1 MFNSTHMRFTKALLL
16 SVVFICTALFSA
28 NAQPIQKTSAT
39 SPAVL
44 SVDGEDVSLEEFENI
59 FRKNNRDS
67 VVTKASLDEYM
78 ELFINFKLK
87 VHAAKAAGLD
97 TVSKFKYELQG
108 YRAQLARPYL
118 TDQEKLDELMQ
129 EAYAHLKEEVR
140 ASHLLIEC
148 KPNALAADTL
158 KAYNKIMDIR
168 KKILAGE
175 SFESAAKKYSTD
187 KSVEKNNGDLGYF
200 TAFQM
205 VYPFESAA
213 YNTKIGEVTMPVR
226 TQYGYHLL
234 KVTGRRPARGEIHVA
249 HIMVKP
255 KKEDAND
262 PAAEA
267 KINEIYQKALEGKQT
282 FQELCA
288 LYSEDVTTKNKGG
301 ELPWF
306 GTNKM
311 VSEFEEA
318 SYALKE
324 DGEVSRPFKTSYG
337 WHIVKRLAYKPL
349 ASFESMSKDIKAKVS
364 KDARAEKTKNSFLS
378 KIGKEYNFVYN
389 QKYINKLAAKADS
402 STYVGQLKARKG
414 LLKKVFCE
422 VAGTKYT
429 VNDFY
434 QTMINR
440 KGANTNMNP
449 QDYVKHEAKMFAEDK
464 LMREE
469 DAHLEEKYAAFRLLM
484 KEYREGILLFELTD
498 QLVWSKAVKDTVGL
512 NNYFESNK
520 ASFMW
525 PDRAEVVLYTCA
537 NEDIANKLRKMLE
550 SGKSPSEAAAELN
563 QGTQLNLQ
571 TEGGL
576 FAREDREVLGKIKWT
591 EGLSVN
597 VPMNGQVMVVDI
609 EELLNKS
616 PKKLSE
622 SRGLVTS
629 EYQNFLDK
637 MWVEEL
643 RKTHTFKVNTE
654 VLHSI
659 AK

>member
-1 MFNSTHMRFTKALLL
+1 MFNLSQMRFTKALLF
-16 SVVFICTALFSA
+16 SVVLACTAWFSA
-28 NAQPIQKTSAT
+28 NAQPIQKAQAT
-39 SPAVL
+39 FPSVL

-67 VVTKASLDEYM
+67 VVTKAALDEYM

-97 TVSKFKYELQG
+97 TVSKFRYELQG

-129 EAYAHLKEEVR
+129 EAYAHLQEEVR

-213 YNTKIGEVTMPVR
+213 YNNKIGEVTMPVR

-255 KKEDAND
+255 KKEDPND
-262 PAAEA
+262 ASEA

-318 SYALKE
+318 SYALKN
-324 DGEVSRPFKTSYG
+324 DGDVSAPFKTSYG
-337 WHIVKRLAYKPL
+337 WHIVKRLGYKPL
-349 ASFESMSKDIKAKVS
+349 ASYESMSKDIKAKVS
-364 KDARAEKTKNSFLS
+364 KDVRAEKTKNSFLA

-389 QKYINKLAAKADS
+389 KKYINKLAAKADS
-402 STYVGQLKARKG
+402 SIYVGQLKASKG
-414 LLKKVFCE
+414 LLKKVFFE
-422 VAGTKYT
+422 VAGTSYT

-434 QTMINR
+434 QTMITR
-440 KGANTNMNP
+440 KGANTNLNP
-449 QDYVKHEAKMFAEDK
+449 ADYVKYEAKMFAEDK

-469 DAHLEEKYAAFRLLM
+469 DSHLEEKYAAFRLLM

-498 QLVWSKAVKDTVGL
+498 QLVWSKAVKDTLGL

-525 PDRAEVVLYTCA
+525 PDRAEVVIYTCA
-537 NEDIANKLRKMLE
+537 NDDIANRLRKMLE
-550 SGKSPSEAAAELN
+550 SGKSPSEAASELN

-622 SRGLVTS
+622 ARGLVTS

-637 MWVEEL
+637 QWVEEL
-643 RKTHTFKVNTE
+643 RKTHTYKVNTE

>member
-1 MFNSTHMRFTKALLL
+1 MFNSSLMRFTKVLLL
-16 SVVFICTALFSA
+16 SFVLTCAALFSA
-28 NAQPIQKTSAT
+28 NAQPIQKAPAV
-39 SPAVL
+39 SPAIVL

-67 VVTKASLDEYM
+67 VVTKASIDEYM

-108 YRAQLARPYL
+108 YRSQLARPYL

-129 EAYAHLKEEVR
+129 EAYAHLQEEVR

-213 YNTKIGEVTMPVR
+213 YNTKIGEVTIPVR

-234 KVTGRRPARGEIHVA
+234 KVTGRRSARGEIHVA

-262 PAAEA
+262 ASEA

-318 SYALKE
+318 SYALKA
-324 DGEVSRPFKTSYG
+324 DGDVSRPFKTSYG

-364 KDARAEKTKNSFLS
+364 KDVRAEKTKNSFLS

-389 QKYINKLAAKADS
+389 QKYINKLASKADS
-402 STYVGQLKARKG
+402 STYVGQLKASKG

-422 VAGTKYT
+422 VSGTKYT

-434 QTMINR
+434 QTMITR
-440 KGANTNMNP
+440 KGANTNLNP
-449 QDYVKHEAKMFAEDK
+449 EDYVKFEAKMFAEDK

-469 DAHLEEKYAAFRLLM
+469 DAHLEGKYPAFRLLM

-512 NNYFESNK
+512 NSYFEANK

-525 PDRAEVVLYTCA
+525 PDRAEVVIYTCA
-537 NEDIANKLRKMLE
+537 NDEIANKLRKMLE

-597 VPMNGQVMVVDI
+597 VPMNGQVIVVDI
-609 EELLNKS
+609 AELLNKS

-643 RKTHTFKVNTE
+643 RKTHTYIVNTE
-654 VLHSI
+654 VLYSI

>member
-1 MFNSTHMRFTKALLL
+1 
-16 SVVFICTALFSA
+16 
-28 NAQPIQKTSAT
+28 
-39 SPAVL
+39 
-44 SVDGEDVSLEEFENI
+44 
-59 FRKNNRDS
+59 
-67 VVTKASLDEYM
+67 
-78 ELFINFKLK
+78 
-87 VHAAKAAGLD
+87 
-97 TVSKFKYELQG
+97 
-108 YRAQLARPYL
+108 
-118 TDQEKLDELMQ
+118 
-129 EAYAHLKEEVR
+129 
-140 ASHLLIEC
+140 
-148 KPNALAADTL
+148 
-158 KAYNKIMDIR
+158 MDIR

-175 SFESAAKKYSTD
+175 SFEAAAKKHSTD
-187 KSVEKNNGDLGYF
+187 RSVEKNNGDLGYF

-205 VYPFESAA
+205 VYPFEVIA
-213 YNTKIGEVTMPVR
+213 YGTKIGELTMPVR

-234 KVTGRRPARGEIHVA
+234 KITGRRPARGEIHVA

-282 FQELCA
+282 FEELCA

-318 SYALKE
+318 SYSLKN
-324 DGEVSRPFKTSYG
+324 DGEVSKPFKTSYG
-337 WHIVKRLAYKPL
+337 WHIVKRLGYKPL

-402 STYVGQLKARKG
+402 STYVGQLKASKG

-434 QTMINR
+434 QTMIIR
-440 KGANTNMNP
+440 KGANTNLNP
-449 QDYVKHEAKMFAEDK
+449 VDYVKYEAKMFAEDK

-469 DAHLEEKYAAFRLLM
+469 DAHLEEKYPAFRLLM

-512 NNYFESNK
+512 NAYFDLNK

-525 PDRAEVVLYTCA
+525 PDRAEVVIYTCA
-537 NEDIANKLRKMLE
+537 NDEIANTLRKMLE

-597 VPMNGQVMVVDI
+597 VPMNGQVMVIDI

-622 SRGLVTS
+622 ARGLVTS

-637 MWVEEL
+637 QWVEEL
-643 RKTHTFKVNTE
+643 RKTQTFKVNTE

>member
-1 MFNSTHMRFTKALLL
+1 MRFTKALLF
-16 SVVFICTALFSA
+16 SVVLACTAWFSA
-28 NAQPIQKTSAT
+28 NAQPIQKAQAT
-39 SPAVL
+39 FPSVL

-67 VVTKASLDEYM
+67 VVTKAALDEYM

-97 TVSKFKYELQG
+97 TVSKFRYELQG

-129 EAYAHLKEEVR
+129 EAYAHLQEEVR

-213 YNTKIGEVTMPVR
+213 YNNKIGEVTMPVR

-255 KKEDAND
+255 KKEDPND
-262 PAAEA
+262 ASEA

-318 SYALKE
+318 SYALKN
-324 DGEVSRPFKTSYG
+324 DGDVSAPFKTSYG
-337 WHIVKRLAYKPL
+337 WHIVKRLGYKPL
-349 ASFESMSKDIKAKVS
+349 ASYESMSKDIKAKVS
-364 KDARAEKTKNSFLS
+364 KDVRAEKTKNSFLA

-389 QKYINKLAAKADS
+389 KKYINKLAAKADS
-402 STYVGQLKARKG
+402 SIYVGQLKASKG
-414 LLKKVFCE
+414 LLKKVFFE
-422 VAGTKYT
+422 VAGTSYT

-434 QTMINR
+434 QTMITR
-440 KGANTNMNP
+440 KGANTNLNP
-449 QDYVKHEAKMFAEDK
+449 ADYVKYEAKMFAEDK

-469 DAHLEEKYAAFRLLM
+469 DSHLEEKYAAFRLLM

-498 QLVWSKAVKDTVGL
+498 QLVWSKAVKDTLGL

-525 PDRAEVVLYTCA
+525 PDRAEVVIYTCA
-537 NEDIANKLRKMLE
+537 NDDIANRLRKMLE
-550 SGKSPSEAAAELN
+550 SGKSPSEAASELN

-622 SRGLVTS
+622 ARGLVTS

-637 MWVEEL
+637 QWVEEL
-643 RKTHTFKVNTE
+643 RKTHTYKVNTE

>member
-1 MFNSTHMRFTKALLL
+1 
-16 SVVFICTALFSA
+16 
-28 NAQPIQKTSAT
+28 
-39 SPAVL
+39 
-44 SVDGEDVSLEEFENI
+44 
-59 FRKNNRDS
+59 
-67 VVTKASLDEYM
+67 
-78 ELFINFKLK
+78 
-87 VHAAKAAGLD
+87 
-97 TVSKFKYELQG
+97 
-108 YRAQLARPYL
+108 
-118 TDQEKLDELMQ
+118 
-129 EAYAHLKEEVR
+129 
-140 ASHLLIEC
+140 LLIEC

-213 YNTKIGEVTMPVR
+213 YNTKIGEITMPVR

-234 KVTGRRPARGEIHVA
+234 KVTGRRSARGEIHVA

-262 PAAEA
+262 ASEA

-318 SYALKE
+318 SYALKA
-324 DGEVSRPFKTSYG
+324 DGDVSRPFKTSYG
-337 WHIVKRLAYKPL
+337 WHIVKRLGYKPL

-389 QKYINKLAAKADS
+389 QKYINKLASKADS
-402 STYVGQLKARKG
+402 STYVGQLKASKG

-422 VAGTKYT
+422 VSGTKYT

-434 QTMINR
+434 QTMITR
-440 KGANTNMNP
+440 KGANTNLNP
-449 QDYVKHEAKMFAEDK
+449 VDYVKYEAKMFAEDK

-469 DAHLEEKYAAFRLLM
+469 DAHLEGKYPAFRLLM

-512 NNYFESNK
+512 NSYFEANK
-520 ASFMW
+520 ANFMW
-525 PDRAEVVLYTCA
+525 PDRAEVVIYTCA
-537 NEDIANKLRKMLE
+537 NDEIANKLRKMLE

-597 VPMNGQVMVVDI
+597 VPMNGQVLVVDI

-643 RKTHTFKVNTE
+643 RKTHTYKVNTE

>member
-1 MFNSTHMRFTKALLL
+1 MRFTQVLLL
-16 SVVFICTALFSA
+16 SFVLTCAALFSA
-28 NAQPIQKTSAT
+28 NAQPIQKAPAV
-39 SPAVL
+39 SPAIVL

-67 VVTKASLDEYM
+67 VVTKASIDEYM

-108 YRAQLARPYL
+108 YRSQLARPYL

-129 EAYAHLKEEVR
+129 EAYAHLQEEVR

-213 YNTKIGEVTMPVR
+213 YNTKIGEVTIPVR

-234 KVTGRRPARGEIHVA
+234 KVTGRRSARGEIHVA

-262 PAAEA
+262 ASEA

-318 SYALKE
+318 SYALKA
-324 DGEVSRPFKTSYG
+324 DGDVSRPFKTSYG

-389 QKYINKLAAKADS
+389 QKYINKLASKADS
-402 STYVGQLKARKG
+402 STYVGQLKASKG

-422 VAGTKYT
+422 VSGTKYT

-434 QTMINR
+434 QTMITR
-440 KGANTNMNP
+440 KGANTNLNP
-449 QDYVKHEAKMFAEDK
+449 EDYVKFEAKMFAEDK

-469 DAHLEEKYAAFRLLM
+469 DAHLEGKYPAFRLLM

-512 NNYFESNK
+512 NSYFEANK

-525 PDRAEVVLYTCA
+525 PDRAEVVIYTCA
-537 NEDIANKLRKMLE
+537 NDEIANKLRKMLE

-597 VPMNGQVMVVDI
+597 VPMNGQVIVVDI
-609 EELLNKS
+609 AELLNKS

-643 RKTHTFKVNTE
+643 RKTHTYIVNTE
-654 VLHSI
+654 VLYSI

>member
-1 MFNSTHMRFTKALLL
+1 MRFTKVLLL
-16 SVVFICTALFSA
+16 SFVLTCAALFSA
-28 NAQPIQKTSAT
+28 NAQPIQKAPAV
-39 SPAVL
+39 SPAIVL

-67 VVTKASLDEYM
+67 VVTKASIDEYM

-108 YRAQLARPYL
+108 YRSQLARPYL

-129 EAYAHLKEEVR
+129 EAYAHLQEEVR

-213 YNTKIGEVTMPVR
+213 YNTKIGEVTIPVR

-234 KVTGRRPARGEIHVA
+234 KVTGRRSARGEIHVA

-262 PAAEA
+262 ASEA

-318 SYALKE
+318 SYALKA
-324 DGEVSRPFKTSYG
+324 DGDVSRPFKTSYG

-364 KDARAEKTKNSFLS
+364 KDVRAEKTKNSFLS

-389 QKYINKLAAKADS
+389 QKYINKLASKADS
-402 STYVGQLKARKG
+402 STYVGQLKASKG

-422 VAGTKYT
+422 VSGTKYT

-434 QTMINR
+434 QTMITR
-440 KGANTNMNP
+440 KGANTNLNP
-449 QDYVKHEAKMFAEDK
+449 EDYVKFEAKMFAEDK

-469 DAHLEEKYAAFRLLM
+469 DAHLEGKYPAFRLLM

-512 NNYFESNK
+512 NSYFEANK

-525 PDRAEVVLYTCA
+525 PDRAEVVIYTCA
-537 NEDIANKLRKMLE
+537 NDEIANKLRKMLE

-597 VPMNGQVMVVDI
+597 VPMNGQVIVVDI

-643 RKTHTFKVNTE
+643 RKTHIYKVNTE
-654 VLHSI
+654 VLYSI

>member
-1 MFNSTHMRFTKALLL
+1 MRFTKVLLL
-16 SVVFICTALFSA
+16 SVVLSGTAWFSA
-28 NAQPIQKTSAT
+28 NAQPIQKA
-39 SPAVL
+39 SPIVL

-67 VVTKASLDEYM
+67 VVTKAALDEYM

-129 EAYAHLKEEVR
+129 EAYSHLQEEVR

-175 SFESAAKKYSTD
+175 SFEATAKKYSTD

-205 VYPFESAA
+205 VYPFEAAA
-213 YNTKIGEVTMPVR
+213 YNAKIGEVTMPVR

-255 KKEDAND
+255 KKDDPNDAS
-262 PAAEA
+262 EA

-318 SYALKE
+318 SYGLKN
-324 DGEVSRPFKTSYG
+324 DGDISAPFKTSYG
-337 WHIVKRLAYKPL
+337 WHIVKRLGYKPL

-364 KDARAEKTKNSFLS
+364 KDARAEKTKNSFLA

-402 STYVGQLKARKG
+402 STYVGQLKASKG

-434 QTMINR
+434 QTMITR
-440 KGANTNMNP
+440 KGANTNLNP
-449 QDYVKHEAKMFAEDK
+449 VDYVKHEARMFAEDK

-469 DAHLEEKYAAFRLLM
+469 DAHLEEKYPAFRLLM

-498 QLVWSKAVKDTVGL
+498 QLVWSKAVKDTLGL
-512 NNYFESNK
+512 NNYFEANK
-520 ASFMW
+520 ANFMW
-525 PDRAEVVLYTCA
+525 PDRAEVSFRSCCRV
-537 NEDIANKLRKMLE
+537 
-550 SGKSPSEAAAELN
+550 
-563 QGTQLNLQ
+563 
-571 TEGGL
+571 
-576 FAREDREVLGKIKWT
+576 
-591 EGLSVN
+591 
-597 VPMNGQVMVVDI
+597 
-609 EELLNKS
+609 
-616 PKKLSE
+616 E
-622 SRGLVTS
+622 SR
-629 EYQNFLDK
+629 
-637 MWVEEL
+637 
-643 RKTHTFKVNTE
+643 NTIE
-654 VLHSI
+654 SSNRRWIVR
-659 AK
+659 ARRP

>member
-1 MFNSTHMRFTKALLL
+1 MRFTKVLLL
-16 SVVFICTALFSA
+16 SFVLTCAALFSA
-28 NAQPIQKTSAT
+28 NAQPIQKAPAV
-39 SPAVL
+39 SPAIVL

-67 VVTKASLDEYM
+67 VVTKASIDEYM

-108 YRAQLARPYL
+108 YRSQLARPYL

-129 EAYAHLKEEVR
+129 EAYAHLQEEVR

-213 YNTKIGEVTMPVR
+213 YNTKIGEVTIPVR

-234 KVTGRRPARGEIHVA
+234 KVTGRRSARGEIHVA

-262 PAAEA
+262 ASEA

-318 SYALKE
+318 SYALKA
-324 DGEVSRPFKTSYG
+324 DGDVSRPFKTSYG

-364 KDARAEKTKNSFLS
+364 KDVRAEKTKNSFLS

-389 QKYINKLAAKADS
+389 QKYINKLASKADS
-402 STYVGQLKARKG
+402 STYVGQLKASKG

-422 VAGTKYT
+422 VSGTKYT

-434 QTMINR
+434 QTMITR
-440 KGANTNMNP
+440 KGANTNLNP
-449 QDYVKHEAKMFAEDK
+449 EDYVKFEAKMFAEDK

-469 DAHLEEKYAAFRLLM
+469 DAHLEGKYPAFRLLM

-512 NNYFESNK
+512 NSYFEANK

-525 PDRAEVVLYTCA
+525 PDRAEVVIYTCA
-537 NEDIANKLRKMLE
+537 NDEIANKLRKMLE

-597 VPMNGQVMVVDI
+597 VPMNGQVIVVDI
-609 EELLNKS
+609 AELLNKS

-643 RKTHTFKVNTE
+643 RKTHTYKVNTE
-654 VLHSI
+654 VLYSI

>member
-1 MFNSTHMRFTKALLL
+1 MRFTKVLLL
-16 SVVFICTALFSA
+16 SFVLTCAALFSA
-28 NAQPIQKTSAT
+28 NAQPIQKAPAV
-39 SPAVL
+39 SPAIVL

-67 VVTKASLDEYM
+67 VVTKASIDEYM

-108 YRAQLARPYL
+108 YRSQLARPYL

-129 EAYAHLKEEVR
+129 EAYAHLQEEVR

-158 KAYNKIMDIR
+158 KAYNKVMDIR

-234 KVTGRRPARGEIHVA
+234 KVTGRRSARGEIHVA

-262 PAAEA
+262 ASEA

-318 SYALKE
+318 SYALKA
-324 DGEVSRPFKTSYG
+324 DGDVSRPFKTSYG

-364 KDARAEKTKNSFLS
+364 KDVRAEKTKNSFLS

-389 QKYINKLAAKADS
+389 QKYINKLASKADS
-402 STYVGQLKARKG
+402 STYVGQLKASKG

-422 VAGTKYT
+422 VSGTKYT

-434 QTMINR
+434 QTMITR
-440 KGANTNMNP
+440 KGANTNLNP
-449 QDYVKHEAKMFAEDK
+449 EDYVKFEAKMFAEDK

-469 DAHLEEKYAAFRLLM
+469 DAHLEGKYPAFRLLM

-512 NNYFESNK
+512 NSYFEANK

-525 PDRAEVVLYTCA
+525 PDRAEVVIYTCA
-537 NEDIANKLRKMLE
+537 NDEIANKLRKMLE

-597 VPMNGQVMVVDI
+597 VPMNGQVIVVDI
-609 EELLNKS
+609 AELLNKS

-643 RKTHTFKVNTE
+643 RKTHTYIVNTE
-654 VLHSI
+654 VLYSI